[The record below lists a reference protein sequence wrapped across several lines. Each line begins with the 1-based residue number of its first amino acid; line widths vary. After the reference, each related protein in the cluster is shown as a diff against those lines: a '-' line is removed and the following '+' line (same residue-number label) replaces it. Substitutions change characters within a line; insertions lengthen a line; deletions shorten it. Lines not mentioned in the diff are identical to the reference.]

1 MLFYELKK
9 GYEKMKNIVDENT
22 ELKRTLHLIDRALV
36 DFRLRLLDLPEEN
49 TYYGEVEKCSCSDG
63 ECKCSEKELELLST
77 IDKLKAEIQKKDTTI
92 VELQQQLSEKT
103 EVKVKRQY
111 KERGGSVFPDFKTLT
126 LNEDNNYEGNSVIYH
141 SEDM

>member
-1 MLFYELKK
+1 
-9 GYEKMKNIVDENT
+9 MKNIVDENT
-22 ELKRTLHLIDRALV
+22 ELKRTLHLIDKTLI

-49 TYYGEVEKCSCSDG
+49 NYGEVEKCTCSDG

-77 IDKLKAEIQKKDTTI
+77 IDELKAELQKKDAAI
-92 VELQQQLSEKT
+92 VELQQQLFEKT